1 MVLVTQTSDTRIL
14 LPFFAPN
21 QPFYHRVNGCYLFA
35 RTIFFE
41 VFLSAFLS
49 NLIASP
55 ETTRWVYPLPTV
67 LVIKPMMQVLARVFL
82 FCFLYLVKSLRRTF
96 SQVTQRF
103 GIPYSVK
110 GSLSVN
116 SFNHHEGELL
126 FNLYS
131 VIE

>member
-1 MVLVTQTSDTRIL
+1 MHMSFLELERTKTLKLQWYMFHESWLSRYHENFMVLVTQTSDTRIL

-41 VFLSAFLS
+41 VFFSAFLS
-49 NLIASP
+49 NLITSP

-96 SQVTQRF
+96 SQVT
-103 GIPYSVK
+103 
-110 GSLSVN
+110 
-116 SFNHHEGELL
+116 
-126 FNLYS
+126 
-131 VIE
+131 